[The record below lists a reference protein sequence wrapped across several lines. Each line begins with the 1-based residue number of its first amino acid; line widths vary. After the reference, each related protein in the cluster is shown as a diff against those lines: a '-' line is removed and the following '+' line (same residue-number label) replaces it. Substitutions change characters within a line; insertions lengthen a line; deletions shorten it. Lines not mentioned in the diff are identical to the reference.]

1 MTLDEARALLGVAPD
16 CDRTQVRRAY
26 LRAIKEA
33 PPERDPERFMLLRE
47 AYDRLRRVVAN
58 DASPVTSDVDRPFA
72 AYSAAGTEEE
82 REAHREDR
90 AAVPWLSV
98 SVAPTTRA
106 QSVGAWL
113 RKSAGARA
121 KSCWRS
127 AE

>member
-58 DASPVTSDVDRPFA
+58 DASPVTSDVDRLFA

-82 REAHREDR
+82 REDR
-90 AAVPWLSV
+90 AAVPRLSV
-98 SVAPTTRA
+98 SVVPIARA